1 MESRPEPPAQPR
13 RITLRADRLAR
24 IALGA
29 TLLLCAVLAIA
40 PARDYMA
47 ATDRAAKVHRERERL
62 EREDRE
68 LKQRV
73 RELSRGSGLEEEAR
87 RQGLI
92 SAAERSYAIDG
103 LPQP

>member
-1 MESRPEPPAQPR
+1 MESRPEASPPVR
-13 RITLRADRLAR
+13 RITVRADRLAR

-29 TLLLCAVLAIA
+29 TLLLCGVLAIA

-47 ATDRAAKVHRERERL
+47 ATERAAKVHRERERL
-62 EREDRE
+62 EREDRA

-73 RELSRGSGLEEEAR
+73 RELSRGTGLEEEAR

-92 SAAERSYAIDG
+92 SAAERSYAVEG
-103 LPQP
+103 LPQR

>member
-24 IALGA
+24 IALARRSCSARSSPSLRRA
-29 TLLLCAVLAIA
+29 TTWPPPIGRPRC
-40 PARDYMA
+40 
-47 ATDRAAKVHRERERL
+47 TRERERL